1 LSGQLVGGAPWTREV
16 IRQRRHR
23 DPATIAALEAKIPD
37 GHSVLLIPANGNYG
51 SWVGVLVE
59 GFREIARSP
68 QAAPSITAAAY
79 AAIHAGVGR
88 G

>member
-1 LSGQLVGGAPWTREV
+1 VSGQLVGGAPWTREA
-16 IRQRRHR
+16 IREYRHQHPV
-23 DPATIAALEAKIPD
+23 DVEVLEARIPD

-79 AAIHAGVGR
+79 AAIHAGVK
-88 G
+88 